1 MSFVPPHW
9 DTLVSV
15 SVSVPVIRLC
25 IGVSW
30 ATRSKKKRKNTATA
44 HLPAVRKAN
53 EETCPS
59 RSEMPLTD
67 PMLEGARRPPLRPR
81 IAPVGSYNG
90 LLRTNCTAHS
100 PHLSPPKNVDESGV
114 STCPRVQTSRT
125 PSNSPLVR
133 IVQALS
139 FSLDRDK
146 SRLRCAVPCSVR
158 APHTEPPVWRALRR
172 RFQKHMPLDTCIIT
186 SLCRSFQAVR
196 FMLVSLCPSVVV
208 QVKTPCPDSLK
219 TTEGQATEQAEQQ
232 QSRQWLRP
240 FGVARA
246 LSYFLRD
253 LTSQTCFA
261 INMYTLHI

>member
-15 SVSVPVIRLC
+15 SVSVPVTVTRLC

-30 ATRSKKKRKNTATA
+30 ATQSKKKRKNTTTA
-44 HLPAVRKAN
+44 HLPAARRAN

-59 RSEMPLTD
+59 RSEVPLTD

-90 LLRTNCTAHS
+90 LLAHKLHCPLAS
-100 PHLSPPKNVDESGV
+100 PVATKIFDESGV
-114 STCPRVQTSRT
+114 STCPKVRTSRT
-125 PSNSPLVR
+125 PLNSPLVR

-158 APHTEPPVWRALRR
+158 ALRTEPPVWLALRR
-172 RFQKHMPLDTCIIT
+172 RVQAHATRYLYNHQLVQEFPGSRVHAGL
-186 SLCRSFQAVR
+186 SLSVCRGASENCMHR
-196 FMLVSLCPSVVV
+196 FTKDNRRSS
-208 QVKTPCPDSLK
+208 DRSGRA
-219 TTEGQATEQAEQQ
+219 TTTK
-232 QSRQWLRP
+232 P
-240 FGVARA
+240 TVAA
-246 LSYFLRD
+246 YGWSK
-253 LTSQTCFA
+253 C
-261 INMYTLHI
+261 NG